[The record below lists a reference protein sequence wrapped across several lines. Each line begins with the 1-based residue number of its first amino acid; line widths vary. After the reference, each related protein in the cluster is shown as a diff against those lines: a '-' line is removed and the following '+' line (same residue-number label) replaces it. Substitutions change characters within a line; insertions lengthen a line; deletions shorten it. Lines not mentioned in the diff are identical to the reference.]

1 MDVVD
6 SSDASN
12 TTGGGSSSSR
22 TGGGKGGNSSS
33 SSNNAQQQQQFPA
46 LEIDSADVIRIMMQ
60 FMKENNL
67 KDSLKA
73 LSAETGVS
81 LNTVDSVDSFV
92 ADICQGKWESV
103 LAQVNHLKVPKEKL
117 ASLYEQVIFELLEA
131 GERNLAKELLALSEP
146 MKYLKLEHPGLSNNY
161 LLMRNDLKCVVVRE
175 IFESRAPLQEAI
187 LQCLRC
193 VRNGH
198 HKGEA
203 STRDRGSLGL
213 GSLRRATIAVAVVV
227 GASDEVPTNSW
238 AYP

>member
-22 TGGGKGGNSSS
+22 TGGGNGGNSSS
-33 SSNNAQQQQQFPA
+33 SSNNATQQQFPA
-46 LEIDSADVIRIMMQ
+46 LEIDSADVIRIMLQ
-60 FMKENNL
+60 FMKDNNL

-117 ASLYEQVIFELLEA
+117 ASLYEQVIFELLEV

-146 MKYLKLEHPGLSNNY
+146 MKYLKLEHPGLSNKY
-161 LLMRNDLKCVVVRE
+161 LLLLENV
-175 IFESRAPLQEAI
+175 
-187 LQCLRC
+187 
-193 VRNGH
+193 
-198 HKGEA
+198 
-203 STRDRGSLGL
+203 
-213 GSLRRATIAVAVVV
+213 
-227 GASDEVPTNSW
+227 
-238 AYP
+238 

>member
-6 SSDASN
+6 SSDAFN
-12 TTGGGSSSSR
+12 TTGGGSSSGR
-22 TGGGKGGNSSS
+22 TSGGSGGNSSS
-33 SSNNAQQQQQFPA
+33 SSNNATQQQFPA
-46 LEIDSADVIRIMMQ
+46 LEIDSADVIRIMLQ

-117 ASLYEQVIFELLEA
+117 ASLYEQVIFELLEV

-203 STRDRGSLGL
+203 QTRDRGSLGL
-213 GSLRRATIAVAVVV
+213 GSLCRDALEVAVVV